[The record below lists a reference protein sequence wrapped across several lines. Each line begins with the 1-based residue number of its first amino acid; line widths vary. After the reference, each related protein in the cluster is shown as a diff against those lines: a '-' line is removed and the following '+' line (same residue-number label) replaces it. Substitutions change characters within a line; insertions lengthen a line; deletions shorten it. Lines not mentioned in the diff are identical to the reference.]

1 MNKNMEKDETVSQR
15 LDQFARQHPR
25 LLWLVNG
32 FLMLFVTLVMIT
44 TAEAPVVLYQA
55 F

>member
-1 MNKNMEKDETVSQR
+1 MNKKMKENETVSQR
-15 LDQFARQHPR
+15 LDQFARRHPR
-25 LLWLVNG
+25 LIWLVNG
-32 FLMLFVTLVMIT
+32 VLMLFVTLVMIM